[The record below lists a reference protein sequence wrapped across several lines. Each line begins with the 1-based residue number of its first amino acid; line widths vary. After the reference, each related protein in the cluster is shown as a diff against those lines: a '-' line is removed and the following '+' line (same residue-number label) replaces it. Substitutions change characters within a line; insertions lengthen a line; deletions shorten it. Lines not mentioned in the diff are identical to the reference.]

1 MCALY
6 GWLKYKTVVPHKVLK
21 KLTQALANAAEER
34 GTDAAG
40 ISYVLD
46 GQVKIFKRPK
56 PAHRIKFNVPE
67 NIVAVMGHTRMAT
80 QGNKKFNPNNHPFF
94 GHADRDFAFAHNG
107 VLYNDEKL
115 RIEKHLPQTVIE
127 TDSYVAVQL
136 IEQQKRLDFDTLAYM
151 AETVRG
157 NFTFTVLDEDNSI
170 YIVKGSNPMYLVHF
184 EALGL
189 YVYASTES
197 IMKNALKNIGWQV
210 FQYDRIKAVEG
221 DIIKIDQK
229 GFLSRSE
236 FEMHS
241 FTKFA
246 SWCYEDDEG
255 EYYYT
260 MHEELLLDC
269 CNYYGVD
276 PDDVALL
283 LDYGYTC
290 DEVEEM
296 LVDHDLLHE
305 VVNAIKFDC
314 TEDFDDE
321 YLKKVF

>member
-6 GWLKYKTVVPHKVLK
+6 GWLNYKTVVPHKVLK

-56 PAHRIKFNVPE
+56 PAHRIKFNVPDGT
-67 NIVAVMGHTRMAT
+67 IAVMGHTRMAT

-157 NFTFTVLDEDNSI
+157 NFTFTLLDENNSL
-170 YIVKGSNPMYLVHF
+170 YIIKGNNPMYLIHF
-184 EALGL
+184 ESLGL

-210 FQYDRIKAVEG
+210 FPYDRIKAVEG
-221 DIIKIDQK
+221 EIIKIDKK

-236 FEMHS
+236 FEMHN
-241 FTKFA
+241 FTKFT
-246 SWCYEDDEG
+246 SWCYEDDEE

-269 CNYYGVD
+269 CNCYGVD

-290 DEVEEM
+290 DEIEDIIMDNTLFNEIVQSIKGEE
-296 LVDHDLLHE
+296 DYS
-305 VVNAIKFDC
+305 
-314 TEDFDDE
+314 DFLIE
-321 YLKKVF
+321 I